1 VVWSDVARRLSAAP
15 ISRSALADA
24 IPLNSCYLVVA
35 DSRDIA
41 LRLAAWLNS
50 TWSRALAASVAEP
63 ASGGFARFNA
73 RVVGALPL
81 PEAALDSSALLA
93 IAEAMECDAGSQ
105 EALDDCCAE
114 LLGLDAG
121 ECAALAESAGARTD
135 AGR

>member
-1 VVWSDVARRLSAAP
+1 VARRLSAAP
-15 ISRSALADA
+15 ISRNAHADA

-35 DSRDIA
+35 ESRDIA
-41 LRLAAWLNS
+41 FRLAAWLNP
-50 TWSRALAASVAEP
+50 TGARVLAACVAEP

-81 PEAALDSSALLA
+81 PEAALDSPALLA
-93 IAEAMECDAGSQ
+93 IAEAMQRGAESQ
-105 EALDDCCAE
+105 ETLDDCCAE

-121 ECAALAESAGARTD
+121 ERAELAACAGAGAD